1 MNSKKLRLLIIYL
14 LLLPLCVVI
23 PGSGCDEYDEYS
35 DYLTGYVVGSF
46 IGDEVNAEGQVT
58 GNKTGR
64 GFCIMLEENEIEG
77 NKNMYMDIY
86 TFSFP
91 DDLFV
96 FPEEILSGRF
106 DTNNCGPVFFPDSL
120 KYVYKIKFKY
130 QIIDEPDKVKFV
142 TGPCFTMLPTF
153 LWEYYDEIYFIDIL
167 H

>member
-46 IGDEVNAEGQVT
+46 IGDEVNTEGQTT

-77 NKNMYMDIY
+77 NENMYMDIY

-91 DDLFV
+91 EDIIV
-96 FPEEILSGRF
+96 FPEEILS
-106 DTNNCGPVFFPDSL
+106 TYNMNNCGPVFFPDSL
-120 KYVYKIKFKY
+120 KYTYKIKFKY
-130 QIIDEPDKVKFV
+130 QILDEPDKVKFV
-142 TGPCFTMLPTF
+142 MGPCLTMLPPF
-153 LWEYYDEIYFIDIL
+153 PWESYDEVYFEDIIKD
-167 H
+167 